1 MDASPLKSH
10 APVLR
15 RCAFTIFTMY
25 FTGKGDRRVSVIDR
39 DQVEPEMRPSDE
51 DEMQSVLCADAR
63 GASLSSD
70 LPVSPVSHALPI
82 FPVSP
87 ALPDMRDASC
97 EIRTEINDGLVI
109 TERRDGLTFGT
120 DALLLSA
127 FVRRS
132 PRSVGVELGC
142 GTGAISLLL
151 AKRNKLSK
159 IHALELVPA
168 LAALTARNAED
179 NGLSFHV
186 IAHRADVRTWRFDSA
201 DVVFS
206 NPPYYVCGGRA
217 SEHALRQ
224 IAMHEMNGTLGD
236 FCRAAARMLR
246 YGGLFYTVCRP
257 DRTVDLFCAMR
268 QAGLEPKVAQAVCR
282 DSRHAPSL
290 LLTQAKKGARSGLR
304 QLRDLYLT
312 EDGVE
317 TPEYRY
323 ILDNG
328 DFMPWN

>member
-1 MDASPLKSH
+1 M
-10 APVLR
+10 
-15 RCAFTIFTMY
+15 
-25 FTGKGDRRVSVIDR
+25 SVIDR
-39 DQVEPEMRPSDE
+39 DQVEPKMPSSGE
-51 DEMQSVLCADAR
+51 DENPTVLCADAR
-63 GASLSSD
+63 GASPSSD
-70 LPVSPVSHALPI
+70 PSVLPASPVSPAS
-82 FPVSP
+82 S
-87 ALPDMRDASC
+87 ALPDMRDASR

-151 AKRNKLSK
+151 AKRNKLSR

-179 NGLSFHV
+179 NGLSSRV
-186 IAHRADVRTWRFDSA
+186 IVHCADVRAWHIDSA

-224 IAMHEMNGTLGD
+224 IAMHEMNGTLSD
-236 FCRAAARMLR
+236 FCRAAAGMLR

-328 DFMPWN
+328 DFTPWN

>member
-25 FTGKGDRRVSVIDR
+25 FTGKGDRRVSVIDH

-51 DEMQSVLCADAR
+51 DENPTVLCVDAR
-63 GASLSSD
+63 GASPSSD
-70 LPVSPVSHALPI
+70 PSVLPASPVSPAS
-82 FPVSP
+82 S

>member
-1 MDASPLKSH
+1 M
-10 APVLR
+10 
-15 RCAFTIFTMY
+15 
-25 FTGKGDRRVSVIDR
+25 SVIDR
-39 DQVEPEMRPSDE
+39 DQVEPEMCSSGE

-63 GASLSSD
+63 GASLSSE
-70 LPVSPVSHALPI
+70 LPDS
-82 FPVSP
+82 PVSP
-87 ALPDMRDASC
+87 ALPDLRDESR

-151 AKRNKLSK
+151 AKRNKLSC

-179 NGLSFHV
+179 NGLSSRV
-186 IAHRADVRTWRFDSA
+186 IAHCADVRTWRFDSA

-206 NPPYYVCGGRA
+206 NPPYYVCQGRA

-224 IAMHEMNGTLGD
+224 ISMHEMNGTLSD
-236 FCRAAARMLR
+236 FCRTAAGMLR